1 MYYYNSTKSLAEADG
16 EKNNNVILAEADKKC
31 LSETGKNKKN
41 LKKFLEKTQKKSHIR
56 SKIPLY
62 IKYS

>member
-31 LSETGKNKKN
+31 LSETWKNKKN
-41 LKKFLEKTQKKSHIR
+41 LKKFLGKTQKRVI
-56 SKIPLY
+56 
-62 IKYS
+62 

>member
-41 LKKFLEKTQKKSHIR
+41 LKNFLEKLKKRVI
-56 SKIPLY
+56 
-62 IKYS
+62 